1 MVLDR
6 EAGDAVVGIGNDF
19 TAHRIDAHLQPV
31 RGGFVT
37 EALADLALG
46 IGMQR
51 QGQAER
57 RACRLP
63 GVVIRRGTDAAKA
76 EDDVARGETLLK
88 GLDEPRWLVTDIARP
103 GKLQATCAKRFGEL
117 AAMLVLTAARQDFVA
132 DDDGSKGHGDL
143 RENVQGRFCGVL
155 PTTTQPL
162 SARWR
167 SSAAS
172 RSSPST
178 TC

>member
-57 RACRLP
+57 RAADCRVWSS
-63 GVVIRRGTDAAKA
+63 GVAPMPPKLKTMSPVAKLSFRVWMSRG
-76 EDDVARGETLLK
+76 G
-88 GLDEPRWLVTDIARP
+88 
-103 GKLQATCAKRFGEL
+103 
-117 AAMLVLTAARQDFVA
+117 
-132 DDDGSKGHGDL
+132 
-143 RENVQGRFCGVL
+143 
-155 PTTTQPL
+155 
-162 SARWR
+162 
-167 SSAAS
+167 
-172 RSSPST
+172 SSPT
-178 TC
+178 